1 MTRKPGRMATKGNK
15 TFDKTDIE
23 LADEEMEVLLNT
35 AINWDDLRPKI
46 SDQELYDKLIEAV
59 EHATANN
66 KNLAQ
71 LKSRLQSLGKEGWS
85 LAKKIIDLVS

>member
-1 MTRKPGRMATKGNK
+1 MTRKPGRMAKKGKK

-23 LADEEMEVLLNT
+23 LTDEEMNVLLNT
-35 AINWDDLRPKI
+35 TINWDDLRPKI

-59 EHATANN
+59 EHTTANN
-66 KNLAQ
+66 ENLAQ
-71 LKSRLQSLGKEGWS
+71 LKNRLQTLGKEGWS